1 MAVSLDLNSVCQTFR
16 FYAYSARKSWMNY
29 HFQYLPYRRNF
40 CRPLATAHGVWQH
53 REGIVIRLEREDGSF
68 GFGEVAP
75 VPLFGTETYE
85 TSLRWC
91 SEIEKGHIQDPME
104 MLGEKMPCLNWAIRS
119 AVDALQFKSGKGSF
133 PVAALASDT
142 DSISEK
148 QAQGFHT
155 FKLKIGAADLQTDL
169 KRVGAAIAQM
179 KEGQRL
185 RLDANAALS
194 ERGYKAWLEYLEGQ
208 PIEYLEQPLG
218 VGLENRML
226 EIAGPFSTP
235 IALDESIAGLD
246 SLLHWK
252 DWPGT
257 LVVKPSLLGWI
268 GDEALPDLVGS
279 SVFETAFGFEAAL
292 QFLARRQK
300 TNTAIGFDTNAL
312 LEADGWSIHESG
324 PMLKAGTVTNAQLQS
339 LWEDKYETLS

>member
-1 MAVSLDLNSVCQTFR
+1 
-16 FYAYSARKSWMNY
+16 MNY
-29 HFQYLPYRRNF
+29 CFQYLPYRRNF
-40 CRPLATAHGVWQH
+40 CRPLATAHGLWQH
-53 REGIVIRLEREDGSF
+53 RDGIVLRLEREDGAF

-75 VPLFGTETYE
+75 VPWFGTESYE
-85 TSLRWC
+85 TALRWC
-91 SEIEKGHIQDPME
+91 GEIGERHIQDPGD
-104 MLGEKMPCLNWAIRS
+104 MLGEKMPCFNWAIRS
-119 AVDALQFKSGKGSF
+119 AVDALQSEYVQGSF
-133 PVAALASDT
+133 PVAALVT
-142 DSISEK
+142 DPNSISEK

-155 FKLKIGAADLQTDL
+155 FKLKIGAANLQTDL
-169 KRVGAAIAQM
+169 KSVVAAIAQLE
-179 KEGQRL
+179 EGQRL
-185 RLDANAALS
+185 RLDANAALT
-194 ERGYKAWLEYLEGQ
+194 ERDYKAWLEYLEGQ
-208 PIEYLEQPLG
+208 PIDYLEQPLG
-218 VGLENRML
+218 IGLENRML
-226 EIAGPFSTP
+226 EIAEPFSTT

-246 SLLHWK
+246 SLLHWQ

-257 LVVKPSLLGWI
+257 LVVKPSLLGWV

-324 PMLKAGTVTNAQLQS
+324 PTLNAGTVTKAQLQS

>member
-1 MAVSLDLNSVCQTFR
+1 
-16 FYAYSARKSWMNY
+16 MNY

-53 REGIVIRLEREDGSF
+53 REGIVLRLERDDGAF

-75 VPLFGTETYE
+75 VPWFGSETYE
-85 TSLRWC
+85 TALMWC
-91 SEIEKGHIQDPME
+91 DEIGKRHIQDPRDVI
-104 MLGEKMPCLNWAIRS
+104 GEKMPCFNWAIHS
-119 AVDALQFKSGKGSF
+119 AVDALQSEPGQASF
-133 PVAALASDT
+133 PVAALASDS
-142 DSISEK
+142 DSISGK
-148 QAQGFHT
+148 QAQGFQT
-155 FKLKIGAADLQTDL
+155 FKLKIGASDLQTDL
-169 KRVGAAIAQM
+169 KSVGAAIAELE
-179 KEGQRL
+179 EGQQL
-185 RLDANAALS
+185 RLDANGGLS
-194 ERGYKAWLEYLEGQ
+194 ERDFKAWLEYLEGQ

-218 VGLENRML
+218 IGLENRML
-226 EIAGPFSTP
+226 EIAEPFSTT

-252 DWPGT
+252 DWPGI

-292 QFLARRQK
+292 QFLARRQI
-300 TNTAIGFDTNAL
+300 TNTAIGFDTNVL
-312 LEADGWSIHESG
+312 LEADDWSIHESG
-324 PMLKAGTVTNAQLQS
+324 PILKAGTVTNAQLQS